1 MHFSKNE
8 EFSVCF
14 IASGERAISLEKNGV
29 TINGEMLHI
38 PVIAPEKAH
47 PVELIIVALKHAQLT
62 VALRDLVHF
71 IGENTA
77 ILSVMNGLDSESMIA
92 DAVGEAHILYCIA
105 VGMDAL
111 RNGQEI
117 TYTTAG
123 RLIFGELQNAQL
135 SERVRAIQSA
145 FDRAGINYAT
155 PEDMTRMLWWKF
167 MINVGVNQAT
177 TVMQLAYGE
186 MQTSTDAQFLMEAL
200 MREVIQL
207 AQALHVNLSEDD
219 ITAWYPIL
227 NSLSPDGKT
236 SMLQDYEAGRKSE
249 VEIFAGKVVELGR
262 LQNIPTPINEA
273 VLHIVRVME
282 RNFT

>member
-1 MHFSKNE
+1 
-8 EFSVCF
+8 
-14 IASGERAISLEKNGV
+14 
-29 TINGEMLHI
+29 
-38 PVIAPEKAH
+38 
-47 PVELIIVALKHAQLT
+47 
-62 VALRDLVHF
+62 
-71 IGENTA
+71 
-77 ILSVMNGLDSESMIA
+77 
-92 DAVGEAHILYCIA
+92 
-105 VGMDAL
+105 
-111 RNGQEI
+111 
-117 TYTTAG
+117 
-123 RLIFGELQNAQL
+123 
-135 SERVRAIQSA
+135 
-145 FDRAGINYAT
+145 
-155 PEDMTRMLWWKF
+155 
-167 MINVGVNQAT
+167 
-177 TVMQLAYGE
+177 
-186 MQTSTDAQFLMEAL
+186 